1 MPYVN
6 IDIDLDDIDT
16 DDIVDECCRRLS
28 AKSYN
33 KGLSDVEKKE
43 LKDIITKLCK
53 EMSINTIGDDLVK
66 TLDDK
71 IKAEHFIRVFNKYTV
86 ADIERLLPE

>member
-53 EMSINTIGDDLVK
+53 EMSINPIGDDLVK

-71 IKAEHFIRVFNKYTV
+71 IKAEYFIRVFNKYTV